1 MAWRLMLSEI
11 TDSIEVNIM
20 TLMGNFSKNLKRIHT
35 DRGKTVEQFAKILGI
50 GKSTLQNFEAERGN
64 PTLATICVI
73 ERNLNLSEGEI
84 LSKPGDKGLPE
95 IDYNRAFLCSIIDLA
110 SKPEEFDKAVMHAKE
125 LSLLL
130 SNKHENK

>member
-1 MAWRLMLSEI
+1 
-11 TDSIEVNIM
+11 
-20 TLMGNFSKNLKRIHT
+20 MGNFSKNLKRIRT

-84 LSKPGDKGLPE
+84 LSKPEDKGLPE
-95 IDYNRAFLCSIIDLA
+95 IDYNRAFLYSIIDLA